1 MPDRENI
8 SKVSSS
14 IILKE
19 KRKEKKMQTDKNVLR
34 RKEGV
39 GSERVRFVP
48 LEQQETRLPSLSP
61 SLCRR

>member
-19 KRKEKKMQTDKNVLR
+19 KRKEKKMQTDKYVLR

-61 SLCRR
+61 FLCRR